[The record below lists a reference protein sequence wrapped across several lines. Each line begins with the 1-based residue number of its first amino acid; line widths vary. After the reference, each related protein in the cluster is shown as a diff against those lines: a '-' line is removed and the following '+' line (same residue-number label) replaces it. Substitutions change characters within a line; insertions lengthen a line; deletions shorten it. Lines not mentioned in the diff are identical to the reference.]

1 MVGNLAPLM
10 VGIKRTS
17 TLQLNLPLGYR

>member
-1 MVGNLAPLM
+1 M